1 MNNVN
6 RILSRPAAPDLRQMV
21 EPLANYICA
30 NDQPKAALQSVLAA
44 VLNEV
49 RETNRAARAQ
59 FGIYSENCCS

>member
-1 MNNVN
+1 MN
-6 RILSRPAAPDLRQMV
+6 RIDTNRNRTNIDLENFIR
-21 EPLANYICA
+21 PLANYICA
-30 NDQPKAALQSVLAA
+30 NDQPRVALQSVLAA